1 MRRIV
6 FASLFIGLAW
16 LSSLAEGQQDKKP
29 DQKTDKK
36 PAAEPAYLEVRLPAN
51 AALALDGY
59 QTRQRGPVRFFT
71 TPPLAPGYKYT
82 YELVATWPGPDGK
95 PIKESK
101 NVTLNPG
108 ETKRVQFGP
117 PEKEKSKDENWIKLF
132 NGKDLTGWKATGK
145 MEVWGAEKGVIFCQG
160 GGGGWLMTE
169 KEYGD
174 FELRLEYKM
183 PKGGNS
189 GVGIRS
195 PLQGDPAY
203 VGMEIQL
210 IDDVNWGKLESWQHT
225 GSIYNVVPAA
235 KIANKE
241 IGEWNDMRIVAKGRR
256 ILVEQNG
263 TKLVDANLDDYVKE
277 HAKRH
282 PGILREKG
290 HIGFQSYNKRV
301 EFRNIRLRELR

>member
-1 MRRIV
+1 MT
-6 FASLFIGLAW
+6 
-16 LSSLAEGQQDKKP
+16 K
-29 DQKTDKK
+29 
-36 PAAEPAYLEVRLPAN
+36 RLV
-51 AALALDGY
+51 ALALAVIAFPAVAG
-59 QTRQRGPVRFFT
+59 TPEGFT
-71 TPPLAPGYKYT
+71 P
-82 YELVATWPGPDGK
+82 
-95 PIKESK
+95 
-101 NVTLNPG
+101 
-108 ETKRVQFGP
+108 
-117 PEKEKSKDENWIKLF
+117 LF
-132 NGKDLTGWKATGK
+132 NGKDLTGWKAAGGK

-160 GGGGWLMTE
+160 GGGGWLMTD

-210 IDDVNWGKLESWQHT
+210 IDDVNWGKLAPWQHT

-241 IGEWNDMRIVAKGRR
+241 IGEWNQMRIVAKGRR

-277 HAKRH
+277 HGERH
-282 PGILREKG
+282 LGILREIEQTG
-290 HIGFQSYNKRV
+290 PHRLPELQQTRRVQEHRAQAAVRLFSCGDRRPHIAQ
-301 EFRNIRLRELR
+301 